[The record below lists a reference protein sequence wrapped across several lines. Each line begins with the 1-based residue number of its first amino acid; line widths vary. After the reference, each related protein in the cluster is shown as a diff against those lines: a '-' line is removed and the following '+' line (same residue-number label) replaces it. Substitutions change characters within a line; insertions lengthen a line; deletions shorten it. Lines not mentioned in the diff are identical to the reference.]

1 MKSSGHLKAFKNSDW
16 QRGRGDSTQEE
27 WVPWTL
33 LLDWETV
40 GKDWT
45 DTMGLD
51 HWKPGMLNG
60 FTFNTVRINNTKV
73 KALEQGN
80 EHKKCLKELNPITA

>member
-1 MKSSGHLKAFKNSDW
+1 
-16 QRGRGDSTQEE
+16 
-27 WVPWTL
+27 
-33 LLDWETV
+33 
-40 GKDWT
+40 
-45 DTMGLD
+45 MGLD